1 MKMKMGPIQKTVEKT
16 NDDDCMLRSQ
26 VFIKGEYEG
35 LTPTC
40 DV

>member
-1 MKMKMGPIQKTVEKT
+1 MKMGPVQKTIEET
-16 NDDDCMLRSQ
+16 EDDDYILRSQ

-40 DV
+40 ES